1 MATRG
6 GLKPHS
12 KLDAETRGAIRNKA
26 VQALTNILYEP
37 GSRLARPETLSEL
50 NRYNDGSSKLGNIV
64 DKFNKIGRE
73 IALASSEQEKKKARS
88 KMSTRE
94 MRFFND
100 IVAYV
105 YNLKRPQQQQR

>member
-6 GLKPHS
+6 GLKPYS
-12 KLDAETRGAIRNKA
+12 KLDAETRGAIKNKA

-37 GSRLARPETLSEL
+37 NSRLARSETLSEL
-50 NRYNDGSSKLGNIV
+50 NRYNDGSSKLGDIV
-64 DKFNKIGRE
+64 DKFNN
-73 IALASSEQEKKKARS
+73 IALASSKQEKEIARRKIS
-88 KMSTRE
+88 NTE
-94 MRFFND
+94 MRFFNN